1 MHEMMQVQIFQSLGK
16 KNYKLYYLSN
26 RPFEETDYM

>member
-1 MHEMMQVQIFQSLGK
+1 MHEMMQVQIFQSLGQ

-26 RPFEETDYM
+26 RLFEETDYM